1 MGNAFHKFYVN
12 EKVNL
17 FHKSVKNIILNYIP
31 HETITC
37 DDNNPYWT
45 NKDIRELIH
54 EENQAYESCSQNKNN
69 IFSLYQFEFLQS
81 KSFCNRKI

>member
-37 DDNNPYWT
+37 DDSDPHWT
-45 NKDIRELIH
+45 NKDIKELIH
-54 EENQAYESCSQNKNN
+54 EENQGYGSCRQNKNN
-69 IFSLYQFEFLQS
+69 IFSLYSNFFNQS
-81 KSFCNRKI
+81 QIL

>member
-1 MGNAFHKFYVN
+1 MFLTKQLLLMIMIHN
-12 EKVNL
+12 
-17 FHKSVKNIILNYIP
+17 
-31 HETITC
+31 
-37 DDNNPYWT
+37 WT

-54 EENQAYESCSQNKNN
+54 EENQAYESCPQKKNN